1 MDLLLLTAALGTS
14 LPDPA
19 GADLN
24 GDGQVDILDLAIA
37 ARHFGETVV

>member
-14 LPDPA
+14 PPDPA
-19 GADLN
+19 GDDLN
-24 GDGQVDILDLAIA
+24 GDWQVDILDLAIA

>member
-14 LPDPA
+14 PPDPA